1 MVLDG
6 LIKIKLNEDDLKEAV
21 KQYLKTKKINVD
33 KNSIVFSKGDEYR
46 VFGLY
51 PPIGEEDFV
60 RIPGFICTAM
70 GTKSEEI

>member
-21 KQYLKTKKINVD
+21 EQYLKSKKINVN

-46 VFGLY
+46 VFALY
-51 PPIGEEDFV
+51 PPIGEEDFI
-60 RIPGFICTAM
+60 RLPGLICTAT
-70 GTKSEEI
+70 GTKNT

>member
-6 LIKIKLNEDDLKEAV
+6 LIKIKLSEDDLKEAV

-46 VFGLY
+46 VFALY

-60 RIPGFICTAM
+60 RIPGFICTAV

>member
-46 VFGLY
+46 VFALY

-60 RIPGFICTAM
+60 RIPGFICTAV

>member
-33 KNSIVFSKGDEYR
+33 KNSIVFFKRG
-46 VFGLY
+46 
-51 PPIGEEDFV
+51 
-60 RIPGFICTAM
+60 
-70 GTKSEEI
+70 

>member
-46 VFGLY
+46 VFALY

-60 RIPGFICTAM
+60 RIPGFICTAV
-70 GTKSEEI
+70 GTKGEEI

>member
-1 MVLDG
+1 MELNNLVE
-6 LIKIKLNEDDLKEAV
+6 IKLSEDDLKEAV

-46 VFGLY
+46 VFALY

-60 RIPGFICTAM
+60 RIPGFTCTAM

>member
-46 VFGLY
+46 VFALY

-60 RIPGFICTAM
+60 RIPGFICTAV
-70 GTKSEEI
+70 GTKSGEI

>member
-46 VFGLY
+46 VFALY

-60 RIPGFICTAM
+60 RIPGFICTAVE
-70 GTKSEEI
+70 TKSEEI